1 MQISPSCISI
11 REDKVIS
18 LKEKRSTFRFL
29 NPDQK
34 KVKCILVDGCALTM
48 GDRCDHLLVDENGV
62 EHFIELKGCD
72 IMHAV
77 KQLESSIKQLSTN
90 KGRNYSFIVST
101 RSPLTGP
108 DIQIFKKKFK
118 QRYNSELIVKTI
130 VCEHTHS

>member
-29 NPDQK
+29 NPDQR

-48 GDRCDHLLVDENGV
+48 GDRCDYLLVDENGV

-72 IMHAV
+72 VAHAV
-77 KQLESSIKQLSTN
+77 DQLESSIKQLSMN

-101 RSPLTGP
+101 RCPLSGT
-108 DIQIFKKKFK
+108 DIQNFKKRFK
-118 QRYNSELIVKTI
+118 QGYNSELIVKTI